1 MKLPFSRKSNLEYE
15 FLPAALEII
24 ETPPSPF
31 GRLVL
36 WLIVTLLAIV
46 LTWSYFGKIDE
57 IAIARGQISPDG
69 NVKIVEAASSGVLSS
84 LNVTEGDYVKKGQ
97 VLASLDSTLASAD
110 VASTQQSLNTAKFER
125 DIEQKALNGEDITE
139 LVNNADIPQG
149 TKDDLLQLNKS
160 KNSANA
166 VKQKLLAL
174 NVSQA
179 KAQLTTEQNNLGRLQ
194 SELDSAQ
201 TQQQQLQQDPALAT
215 DTTKQTQLQA
225 VGSQIASLQ
234 SSLASQQTRVA
245 TAQSNLQGARSNVDD
260 NSAQNALATQNDIV
274 QQDQKIADLEDQ
286 LAKAQRGVQLQSLTA
301 PVDGTVL
308 SLSSNTLG
316 GVITAASPF
325 IAIVPSGTPLIVA
338 ASLQNKDIGFVSVGQ
353 RVAIKV
359 DTYSFQRYGYL
370 MGKVK
375 SISPDAFSDQ
385 KLGLVYKIKVTID
398 SQKTNN
404 GNTLHVSSGM
414 STAAEIKTGQ
424 RRIISFFLDPLTTK
438 TEDGLKVR

>member
-325 IAIVPSGTPLIVA
+325 IAIVTSGTPLIVA